1 MILTND
7 FNNKL
12 IYKQKN
18 SSKNENIP
26 NKTTLY
32 AQKVVELAGP
42 YYMYINYRNFN
53 KFKGYVN
60 LVSHF
65 YFS

>member
-7 FNNKL
+7 LNNKL

-18 SSKNENIP
+18 SNKNENIP
-26 NKTTLY
+26 NKTTLC

-42 YYMYINYRNFN
+42 Y
-53 KFKGYVN
+53 
-60 LVSHF
+60 
-65 YFS
+65 